1 MEKLSLGVVH
11 GRFQPPHLGHV
22 RYLLAAFARTERV
35 VIGIATP
42 RICSEEEAART
53 GYPCTAALNP
63 FSYEDRMGM
72 ISTALDEAGIARE
85 RYSFVD
91 FPSNY
96 EESSLARIVP
106 KDAVFLMSVTSG
118 GDKGKIAHLAS
129 LGYATEIVIEIP
141 ESEEREHAGGV
152 RESVRAG
159 TDAWRAL
166 VPKSIASYMESHGLL
181 DKLRR

>member
-11 GRFQPPHLGHV
+11 GRFQPPHSGHV
-22 RYLLAAFARTERV
+22 RYLIAAFARAEHV
-35 VIGIATP
+35 IIGIATP
-42 RICSEEEAART
+42 RICSEEEAAQT

-63 FSYEDRMGM
+63 FSYDERMGM
-72 ISTALDEAGIARE
+72 IQAALDEAGIARE

-91 FPSNY
+91 FPSDYANL
-96 EESSLARIVP
+96 SAVVP

-118 GDKGKIAHLAS
+118 GDKGKISHLAS
-129 LGYATEIVIEIP
+129 LGYATETVIEIP

-152 RESVRAG
+152 RESVRAD
-159 TDAWRAL
+159 TDAWRTL
-166 VPKSIASYMESHGLL
+166 VPKSIASYMESNDLL